1 MFTFVGVVSLFAVGV
16 RVAVVKVVLVSSWP
30 WLVRIGVEF
39 PRLRVFSFWVE
50 SVMCISN
57 MGMVL
62 FNLSKVDRAFSVPG
76 SMSWFLAVGAET
88 LV

>member
-1 MFTFVGVVSLFAVGV
+1 MVV
-16 RVAVVKVVLVSSWP
+16 RVVLVSSWP

-39 PRLRVFSFWVE
+39 PHLRVFSFWVE

-76 SMSWFLAVGAET
+76 SVSWFLAVGAET